1 MYKNVSNHPLRN
13 AAFTL
18 MLFFPFTL
26 SAQVVAPD
34 YKGASNGNPISA
46 SVFCA
51 DPTALEY
58 NGRLYVYGTND
69 HQEFIANGKKGDNSY
84 GNIKSI
90 VVFSTDDM
98 VNWTFH
104 GTIDTKKIC
113 SSWIS
118 NPWYKSFGV
127 SWAPSVTWRTT
138 EAGRDEFFLYFCNSS
153 HGVGV
158 LKAYSPIGPWSSPL
172 NQLMIHYETPG
183 AFPQGTSANFDP
195 GVVVDE
201 NGTGWIAFGGLNEK
215 GALLPDNTR
224 IAKLK
229 PSMTALDGAAVT
241 IPAPY
246 HFEANELNVI
256 NGKYVFT
263 YCSHWSRNQSEWNT
277 YKSEHNIKSNMP
289 GGGTM
294 CYMVSDNPLEPDS
307 WTYKNYYGPGVSG
320 NNHSHL
326 QKFQG
331 NYYHIYHDHGSVL
344 LDAMKQGGAVN
355 SSAGD
360 YRSICVN
367 KATVNES
374 TATISPVTLN
384 RTNIKNV
391 TSKNTLGNDA
401 SSNLY
406 VKMATG
412 SWTSVRSVGFGTNGA
427 KSFTFTAKG
436 TGKLEIRLTNRTTT
450 AAASMEFSSTTFTDF
465 TMDLDSTKFAG
476 TRTVYFVFTE
486 ATNVQFDSW
495 QFIENLPDGIE
506 DIDANNPNTTSQIY
520 DLTGKTLNSVG
531 PKKGIFIINGKKVLV
546 R

>member
-1 MYKNVSNHPLRN
+1 
-13 AAFTL
+13 
-18 MLFFPFTL
+18 
-26 SAQVVAPD
+26 
-34 YKGASNGNPISA
+34 
-46 SVFCA
+46 
-51 DPTALEY
+51 
-58 NGRLYVYGTND
+58 
-69 HQEFIANGKKGDNSY
+69 
-84 GNIKSI
+84 
-90 VVFSTDDM
+90 
-98 VNWTFH
+98 
-104 GTIDTKKIC
+104 
-113 SSWIS
+113 
-118 NPWYKSFGV
+118 
-127 SWAPSVTWRTT
+127 
-138 EAGRDEFFLYFCNSS
+138 
-153 HGVGV
+153 
-158 LKAYSPIGPWSSPL
+158 
-172 NQLMIHYETPG
+172 
-183 AFPQGTSANFDP
+183 
-195 GVVVDE
+195 
-201 NGTGWIAFGGLNEK
+201 
-215 GALLPDNTR
+215 
-224 IAKLK
+224 
-229 PSMTALDGAAVT
+229 
-241 IPAPY
+241 
-246 HFEANELNVI
+246 
-256 NGKYVFT
+256 
-263 YCSHWSRNQSEWNT
+263 
-277 YKSEHNIKSNMP
+277 MP

-384 RTNIKNV
+384 RTGVTQIKNLNPYELQQAETMASAGGVMYDDFKNIKNV

-406 VKMATG
+406 VKMAAG
-412 SWTSVRSVGFGTNGA
+412 SWTSVRRVGFGTNGA